1 MGIELDYVFHPSS
14 VAVVGAST
22 SANQGNDFFRFML
35 GHPFKGALH
44 PINPNAEEIEGVSCF
59 PSVEDVPGPVDYVI
73 SAIPATR
80 ALQLV
85 DQCARKG
92 VKVIHFYTARMKETG
107 SEEGILL
114 EDELLRRARR
124 AGIRLIGPNCMGMYY
139 PKEGL
144 TFKPGFPTESGPVA
158 AISQS
163 GGNSAQIV
171 NLAAARGVRFSKV
184 LSYGNATDLDESDL
198 LDYLAEDPETEIVAA
213 YMEGVKD
220 GRRFFD
226 VLRRTARAKPVIILK
241 GGRTQAGAKAI
252 ASHTASLASSG
263 EVWEAMCR
271 QAGAL
276 SVSSM
281 DELIDMMV
289 TFRFMRPAQGVQ
301 VGLGGGGG
309 GMSVQSADAFEE
321 AGLRVIPLPP
331 DIQEEL
337 KARDPVNW
345 EWIGNPIDVS
355 ILGAGPFN
363 FRDILQLIAD
373 HPDFDML
380 VCGIDEQFNLNRPED
395 VPRAKQTVDMFV
407 EVSRQT
413 SKPMAVVLG
422 ADLPKDEWKQ
432 QAVGE
437 FRETCVQAGLPVFPT
452 TGRAARAIRRFVDY
466 HRRRLEGETS

>member
-1 MGIELDYVFHPSS
+1 
-14 VAVVGAST
+14 
-22 SANQGNDFFRFML
+22 ML
-35 GHPFKGALH
+35 PFGGGRA
-44 PINPNAEEIEGVSCF
+44 
-59 PSVEDVPGPVDYVI
+59 GPVDYVI

-107 SEEGILL
+107 SDEGIRL
-114 EDELLRRARR
+114 EAELLRRARG

-139 PKEGL
+139 PKEGI
-144 TFKPGFPTESGPVA
+144 TFKPGFPSESGPVA

-220 GRRFFD
+220 GRRFFE
-226 VLRRTARAKPVIILK
+226 VLRRTTPTKPVIILK

-289 TFRFMRPAQGVQ
+289 AFRFMRPAYGTR

-321 AGLRVIPLPP
+321 AGLSVVPLPT

-363 FRDILQLIAD
+363 FRDILQMMAD
-373 HPDFDML
+373 HP
-380 VCGIDEQFNLNRPED
+380 
-395 VPRAKQTVDMFV
+395 K
-407 EVSRQT
+407 T
-413 SKPMAVVLG
+413 S
-422 ADLPKDEWKQ
+422 
-432 QAVGE
+432 
-437 FRETCVQAGLPVFPT
+437 TCWSVA
-452 TGRAARAIRRFVDY
+452 
-466 HRRRLEGETS
+466 